1 MPDMSDMPDMP
12 MPPMPADEAPE
23 SSMPTSRRRT
33 HALSTYI
40 HHTLN
45 PRRMRDATPEERL
58 AALRQFRTT
67 NRASEDES
75 SAGMGSAGG
84 ERTRNRVTARLN
96 RLLPH
101 SVHGARN
108 SVVSQNTE
116 VPDSAQGSRRGSVI
130 R

>member
-1 MPDMSDMPDMP
+1 
-12 MPPMPADEAPE
+12 MPADETLE
-23 SSMPTSRRRT
+23 SPMPTSRRRT

-67 NRASEDES
+67 NRASGGDS
-75 SAGMGSAGG
+75 NAGMGLAVG

-96 RLLPH
+96 RLWPH

-108 SVVSQNTE
+108 SMVSQNTE
-116 VPDSAQGSRRGSVI
+116 VPESSQGSRRESVV